1 MLIPCPTSRVQAE
14 NEEGDEEASVRISS
28 RTTVADRA
36 TLAERVTMSEFAK
49 AELPPKRATEA
60 TDPGISVPLI
70 AQSGGGSSAIVHMK
84 DAIYNNKPPPPRHMV
99 RLLATT
105 ACLFLVLGAV
115 LGMFLES
122 ILDATGAGLERWLL
136 SAPEECEDGVCG
148 PKTCEDGLLVPGPV
162 ANKLNMLMFT
172 FLLLWSFVGVAIVA
186 DIFMVGIEVPAPAPR
201 LLCLPSAHPAHH
213 TRARLMGSFAALFAQ
228 VITSTEKVTM
238 LEVNGVMRQ
247 FHVTV
252 WNATVA
258 NLTLMALGSSAPEI
272 LLSIIE
278 IVSSGFYAGELG
290 PSTIVGSAAFNL
302 LVITAV
308 CVYAVGPEG
317 RYIADQSVF
326 YITASFSVFAYLWL
340 LVILMVTTP
349 NIIDVWEG
357 LATFALFPLLVG
369 LAYYADT
376 GQLSQIFQG
385 VGAKGSTQQPVRG
398 TVSYMEESTTAVPQL
413 SKDELGKLLANVNA
427 DGTDYELTEAAKK
440 QAREAV
446 ASQLSSGQGHSR
458 AYYRVAATRAGTG
471 GTDMVAADAEMR
483 EARAVGGG
491 SAYDR
496 AGSTAD
502 IESSAATVGGAKGRA
517 AEKPTIQFAYT
528 ALSVSEADSY
538 VDVQVQVSN
547 GEPTGAVS
555 CQFDTVSGTATAGED
570 FEAVSGRVEFG
581 PGVTTRLIR
590 VPIKEDDL
598 VEGAEM
604 FSVVLS
610 DASKGAR
617 VGPAAECVVTIQD
630 NDSYGVIAF
639 VDDNVRVKESDKV
652 AVVTVVRKDG
662 LAGRVTCKY
671 SCKDQTALAGTDY
684 TPQEGELVF
693 DKGVTQQQ
701 IQVPIMDDGSY
712 EKTETFQVILS
723 DVEGGASLEDDTD
736 GGADRSICV
745 VHILSDEVR
754 KELVDMVAAQL
765 DLNVDSIRM
774 AASSWKEQAVMAV
787 AFEGD
792 SLLSSAGVGYL
803 LALPWKVACA
813 VIPPPRL
820 AQGWVCF
827 SVTLCLI
834 GLLTALIGDLAAHTG
849 CCIGLKPSV
858 TAITFVA
865 LGTSLPDTFA
875 SKAAAVGEPHADNS
889 IGNITGS
896 NSVNVFLGLGLPWA
910 IAAIYWAMVGSDPA
924 AEAEW
929 RARYAG
935 EAWYSPDMPV
945 GFAVPAGDLGFSVAV
960 FTGCALVCLGVVVMR
975 RAVLGMELGGPDGP
989 KKATAMFFVFLWFVY
1004 IGLSSVVSSP

>member
-1 MLIPCPTSRVQAE
+1 MRNSSAAPL
-14 NEEGDEEASVRISS
+14 AS
-28 RTTVADRA
+28 
-36 TLAERVTMSEFAK
+36 MAK
-49 AELPPKRATEA
+49 LPPKRATEA
-60 TDPGISVPLI
+60 MGEGMSAPLI
-70 AQSGGGSSAIVHMK
+70 TGDASSAIVHMK
-84 DAIYNNKPPPPRHMV
+84 DAIYNNTPPPPRHMV

-122 ILDATGAGLERWLL
+122 LLDSAGSGLERWLL
-136 SAPEECEDGVCG
+136 SAPDECEDGVCG
-148 PKTCEDGLLVPGPV
+148 PKTCDDGLIVPGPV
-162 ANKLNMLMFT
+162 ANKLNMLLFT

-186 DIFMVGIEVPAPAPR
+186 DIFMVGIEV
-201 LLCLPSAHPAHH
+201 
-213 TRARLMGSFAALFAQ
+213 
-228 VITSTEKVTM
+228 ITSTEKVTTV
-238 LEVNGVMRQ
+238 EVNGVMRQ
-247 FHVTV
+247 YHVTV

-278 IVSSGFYAGELG
+278 IVSGGFYAGELG

-340 LVILMVTTP
+340 LVILMVISP

-376 GQLSQIFQG
+376 GRLSQLFAG
-385 VGAKGSTQQPVRG
+385 VGAKGSTQQPARG
-398 TVSYMEESTTAVPQL
+398 SLTHLSGDGDGTAVPQL
-413 SKDELGKLLANVNA
+413 SRDELGKLLANVNA

-471 GTDMVAADAEMR
+471 GNDMVAADAET
-483 EARAVGGG
+483 RATRASMAGGG
-491 SAYDR
+491 GYASSTR
-496 AGSTAD
+496 GSTD
-502 IESSAATVGGAKGRA
+502 IEASTATKA
-517 AEKPTIQFAYT
+517 AEKPLIQFVYT

-538 VDVQVQVSN
+538 VDLQVHVSN
-547 GEPTGAVS
+547 GEPTAAVS
-555 CQFDTVSGTATAGED
+555 CQFDTLSGTATAGDD

-581 PGVTTRLIR
+581 PGATTRLIR

-598 VEGAEM
+598 VEGTEM

-639 VDDNVRVKESDKV
+639 VDENVKVKESDRV
-652 AVVTVVRKDG
+652 AVVTVERKGG
-662 LAGRVTCKY
+662 LAGRVTCRY
-671 SCKDQTALAGTDY
+671 ECKDQTALSGTDY
-684 TPQEGELVF
+684 TPQAGALVF
-693 DKGVTQQQ
+693 DRGVTQRQ
-701 IQVPIMDDGSY
+701 IQVPIVDDGSY

-723 DVEGGASLEDDTD
+723 DVTGGARLEDDTD
-736 GGADRSICV
+736 GGAERSICV

-754 KELVDMVAAQL
+754 RELVDMVAATL

-774 AASSWKEQAVMAV
+774 AASSWREQAVMAV
-787 AFEGD
+787 TFEGE
-792 SLLSSAGVGYL
+792 SILSSSGVGYF
-803 LALPWKVACA
+803 LALPWKLACA

-820 AQGWVCF
+820 ANGWVCF
-827 SVTLCLI
+827 GVTLVLI
-834 GLLTALIGDLAAHTG
+834 GMLTALIGDLAAHTG

-875 SKAAAVGEPHADNS
+875 SKAAALGEPHADNS

-910 IAAIYWAMVGSDPA
+910 TAAIYWWMVGSDPA
-924 AEAEW
+924 VEAKW
-929 RARYAG
+929 RARYSG

-945 GFAVPAGDLGFSVAV
+945 GFAVPAGDLAFSVAV
-960 FTGCALVCLGVVVMR
+960 FTGCALVCLGVVVVR
-975 RAVLGMELGGPDGP
+975 RAVLGLELGGPEGP
-989 KKATAMFFVFLWFVY
+989 KKATAAFFVFLWFVY
-1004 IGLSSVVSSP
+1004 IGLSSSSSS